1 MRSAISQQAFVVLSS
16 LGYHDYEGIAVLDD
30 EKPRVVR
37 DLGDKTWLMLR
48 NHAFFA
54 MYLFEIACMVQVR
67 AQAGGELVPIPQ
79 TVLDRAPAQMAQLTL
94 GSGGVLAW
102 PALLRR
108 LDRKSPGYAT

>member
-1 MRSAISQQAFVVLSS
+1 MDDVEDDPDRDPDPLCRT
-16 LGYHDYEGIAVLDD
+16 LD
-30 EKPRVVR
+30 
-37 DLGDKTWLMLR
+37 
-48 NHAFFA
+48 A
-54 MYLFEIACMVQVR
+54 YLFEIACMVQVR

-79 TVLDRAPAQMAQLTL
+79 TVLDRAPAQMAQLPL